1 MKKDKRIYWVT
12 TGLVALGMLLS
23 AFQYFKDGAMAEAYK
38 HLGFPDFLRVE
49 IGIAKII
56 GAMVLLVPS
65 LPSKVKEW
73 AYAGF
78 GILFFSAALTHFLL
92 KDPTERVVTPL
103 VFLLVLAVSNAYY
116 SKLEKQ
122 NAQNALEPVKTK

>member
-1 MKKDKRIYWVT
+1 MKKDKVIYWLT
-12 TGLVALGMLLS
+12 TGLVTIGMLFS
-23 AFQYFKDGAMAEAYK
+23 AVQYFKDEAMAEAYK

-56 GAMVLLVPS
+56 GAIVLLEPS
-65 LPSKVKEW
+65 FLSKVKEW

-78 GILFFSAALTHFLL
+78 GILFFSAVLAHFLL

-103 VFLLVLAVSNAYY
+103 VFLLMLAVSNVYY
-116 SKLEKQ
+116 SKLAKQ
-122 NAQNALEPVKTK
+122 NAHNILEPVRSK

>member
-1 MKKDKRIYWVT
+1 MKKDKIIYWVT
-12 TGLVALGMLLS
+12 TGLVAVGMLFS
-23 AFQYFKDGAMAEAYK
+23 AYQYFKDGAMAEAYK

-56 GAMVLLVPS
+56 GAIVLLVPFF
-65 LPSKVKEW
+65 PSKVKEW

-103 VFLLVLAVSNAYY
+103 VFLLMLAVSNVYY
-116 SKLEKQ
+116 SKLVKQ
-122 NAQNALEPVKTK
+122 NAHNILEPARSR

>member
-1 MKKDKRIYWVT
+1 MKKDKVIYWLT
-12 TGLVALGMLLS
+12 TGLVAVGMLVS
-23 AFQYFKDGAMAEAYK
+23 AVQYFKDGAMAEAYK

-56 GAMVLLVPS
+56 GAIVLLAPF
-65 LPSKVKEW
+65 LPAKMKEW

-116 SKLEKQ
+116 SKLAKQ
-122 NAQNALEPVKTK
+122 NVHNILEPVRSN